1 MATLQGHTAVS
12 HYLYLE
18 SDFQS
23 WSPQTQ
29 ITLINSCI
37 NSGMCDLALLM
48 FQQCHQLAL
57 EKDENGERPLDVLAR
72 KPSAFADASER
83 PFWRRATKCLF
94 PWVKE
99 TKNETKGHILFK
111 LMWKYVLENEI
122 SVSKIIIYG
131 SNLLFNAAYVGN
143 FEFLVEFLNSCPE
156 LKYKVNQDMDTIFH
170 TAICNRDEETF
181 NLIHEIGVFKD
192 LITSYR
198 EETGKRNNILH
209 KAALLPTKNRLEPKW
224 GAALQMQHELL

>member
-1 MATLQGHTAVS
+1 M
-12 HYLYLE
+12 
-18 SDFQS
+18 
-23 WSPQTQ
+23 
-29 ITLINSCI
+29 
-37 NSGMCDLALLM
+37 
-48 FQQCHQLAL
+48 
-57 EKDENGERPLDVLAR
+57 
-72 KPSAFADASER
+72 
-83 PFWRRATKCLF
+83 
-94 PWVKE
+94 KE

-170 TAICNRDEETF
+170 TAICNRDEDTF